1 MNRNICDSSRHDLK
15 DYKNQIRIHR
25 KDPAADIKQ
34 ILIRHAEFKDAESIS
49 NFNAAMG
56 LETESLQLN
65 FDVLHKGVEDLL
77 SDETKGFY
85 VVAEI
90 DHKVVGQLMITF
102 EWSDWRDGFFW
113 WIQSVYV
120 LPEYRKSGVFKAI
133 YKHIHEIAAAD
144 KNVCGLRLYVDRKNA
159 RAKKTYENLGMSHSH
174 YDMYEVEFNR

>member
-1 MNRNICDSSRHDLK
+1 MKN
-15 DYKNQIRIHR
+15 YKNQIRIHR
-25 KDPAADIKQ
+25 KDPVKTNNKL
-34 ILIRHAEFKDAESIS
+34 LIRRADLKDAESIAK
-49 NFNAAMG
+49 FNAAMG

-85 VVAEI
+85 MVAEI
-90 DHKVVGQLMITF
+90 ENKVVGQLMITF

-133 YKHIHEIAAAD
+133 YKHVHEIASANN
-144 KNVCGLRLYVDRKNA
+144 NVCGLRLYVDRKNEQ
-159 RAKKTYENLGMSHSH
+159 AKKAYENLGMSQSH
-174 YDMYEVEFNR
+174 YDMYEVEFVRAETK